1 MSTPEKITAT
11 YRIVTPM
18 FIGDAN
24 QDAKGITAASV
35 KGALRFWWR
44 ALNWGRIY
52 AGYSGEV
59 DALKALHEEEAALF
73 GSPAYDNEQ
82 RRKAGKQG
90 IGQSKVWLRVTLT
103 DKKTGKPDASS
114 YGIQYLLGQGL
125 YHYKNGVLRNAIL
138 SGKITVECLLHPDS
152 TGKQKKQLQQA
163 LLALGTLG
171 GLGSRNRKGFGAL
184 AITSIK
190 YSNSTTTQKSCSELP
205 VPQTQKE
212 LITLLQSWKCP
223 GTTLPPFTAFSE
235 ETRID
240 LSLTGKEALTLL
252 GQAGEQLQLY
262 RSWGKNNGK
271 GHMVNG
277 TPAEQNF
284 KQSHDLMLK
293 VANKNK
299 PTGIPDKAVFG
310 LPQNYFFS
318 STMPTRN
325 VEFSLAER
333 GRSRRASPLFIHPHQ
348 FPGSSVA
355 LILALLPAT
364 FLENNANLGFVVSE
378 KVNECKKIIKTYSQQ
393 YQSTMT
399 DWKVITDFMDR
410 SDFSKQTKIIP

>member
-1 MSTPEKITAT
+1 MSTPEKITAV

-18 FIGDAN
+18 FIGDTN

-44 ALNWGRIY
+44 ALNWGQVR
-52 AGYSGEV
+52 ARCSEDV
-59 DALKALHEEEAALF
+59 NALKILHEEEAALF

-82 RRKAGKQG
+82 RRQVGKKG

-103 DKKTGKPDASS
+103 DKKIGKPAANEA
-114 YGIQYLLGQGL
+114 GIQYLLGQGL
-125 YHYKNGVLRNAIL
+125 YHYENGVLRNAIL
-138 SGKITVECLLHPDS
+138 SGKITVEYLLHPDS
-152 TGKQKKQLQQA
+152 TDEQKKQLQQA

-184 AITSIK
+184 AIESIK
-190 YSNSTTTQKSCSELP
+190 YSNDTTRANCLESP

-212 LITLLQSWKCP
+212 LITLLQRREYP
-223 GTTLPPFTAFSE
+223 ETTLPPFTAFSK

-240 LSLTGKEALTLL
+240 LSLTGEEALTLL
-252 GQAGEQLQLY
+252 DQAGKQLQLY
-262 RSWGKNNGK
+262 RSWGKDNGK

-277 TPAEQNF
+277 VTAEQNF
-284 KQSHDLMLK
+284 RQSHDLMLN
-293 VANKNK
+293 VANGNK

-318 STMPTRN
+318 STRPTRN
-325 VEFSLAER
+325 VEFSLAEP

-348 FPGSSVA
+348 FPDGSAV

-364 FLENNANLGFVVSE
+364 FLENNANLGFIASE
-378 KVNECKKIIKTYSQQ
+378 KVNNHKRIIKTCSQQ

-410 SDFSKQTKIIP
+410 SDFQPKQK